1 MLIVLVAI
9 GAFFI
14 GGIVVYIDE
23 LLFIRREDTW
33 WQ

>member
-14 GGIVVYIDE
+14 GGIIVYIDG
-23 LLFIRREDTW
+23 LFIHQDDSW
-33 WQ
+33 H

>member
-14 GGIVVYIDE
+14 GGIIVYIDE
-23 LLFIRREDTW
+23 LFANQEDSW
-33 WQ
+33 Y